1 MTGQQGTLYV
11 VATPIGHLGDI
22 TLRAVEVLRAVDR
35 VLAEDTRQAR
45 ALLSHLGIGG
55 KPVDRLDEHA
65 TEADLARAAAHLEAG
80 EQIAFV
86 TDAGTPVVSDPGNAL
101 VRAAAAIGARVV
113 PIPGAS
119 AVMAAVSASGLVTG
133 GFRFVGFLP
142 RAGKERREV
151 LALVASTPEAVV
163 MFESPHR
170 TAETLRDL
178 AERAPRREAMVGRE
192 LTKLHEEL
200 LRGTTAALSAE
211 EREWRGEVTIVL
223 GPAALGE
230 GGAAAPGLSEEEIDA
245 RIDRELARGRRPKEI
260 AEELSVELGVGR
272 REIYGRVVARKG

>member
-1 MTGQQGTLYV
+1 MIGQQGTLYV

-65 TEADLARAAAHLEAG
+65 TEADLARAAAHLGAG
-80 EQIAFV
+80 EQIAFM

-119 AVMAAVSASGLVTG
+119 AVMAAVSASGLMTG

-142 RAGKERREV
+142 RGGKERREV

-200 LRGTTAALSAE
+200 LRGTTAELSAE

-223 GPAALGE
+223 GPAAVGE

-260 AEELSVELGVGR
+260 AAELSVELGVGR